1 MATSAV
7 EDGPALAYNL
17 ADVLETDMTIPIAG
31 PALTYFLSQA
41 PFLPIPGIL
50 NLRDLGLSAPSYI
63 RPNLLFR
70 SGALASPLPLSSSIS
85 LKDTL
90 GVKLLLDLRS
100 EREIARA
107 PEPILD
113 GVENLWVQS
122 ERAPTPISFQGFE
135 GKGAKEGYTRMYEEV
150 LEIHKGSFGRALEW
164 VRDGRGAVLFHC
176 SGELVRLLP
185 YSWGGS

>member
-1 MATSAV
+1 MATSTAN
-7 EDGPALAYNL
+7 DGPLYNI
-17 ADVLETDMTIPIAG
+17 AEVLETDMTIPIPE
-31 PALTYFLSQA
+31 PALAHLLSQP

-70 SGALASPLPLSSSIS
+70 SGALASPLPPSSIAS

-90 GVKLLLDLRS
+90 SIKIILDLRS

-107 PEPILD
+107 PDPILD
-113 GVENLWVQS
+113 GVENLWVKS

-135 GKGAKEGYTRMYEEV
+135 GKGAKEGYKRMYEEV

-176 SGELVRLLP
+176 SGELTHPLP